1 MATEAQSELESRVRR
16 SLAAADL
23 EGSVRLILE
32 GYGPEIFTY
41 LLRSLRNEADASEV
55 FSQFCENLWRG
66 IGSFRERSSCRTWLF
81 RLATNA
87 RSDFWRNPKH
97 RRERRL
103 QTDEISKI
111 EQRVR
116 SQTLSSFSGRAED
129 RFARLRAALDRDE
142 QTLLE
147 LRVEK
152 EMGWSDIAEIL
163 SVPDESMTDDELKAR
178 AATLRQRYK
187 RLKDKIREMARDEG
201 LLDRP

>member
-1 MATEAQSELESRVRR
+1 MDRDAQSTLEAKIRH
-16 SLAAADL
+16 SLADADPD
-23 EGSVRLILE
+23 GAVRLILE

-41 LLRSLRNEADASEV
+41 LLRSLRNEADASDV

-87 RSDFWRNPKH
+87 RADFWRNPNR

-103 QTDEISKI
+103 QTNEISKL

-116 SQTLSSFSGRAED
+116 TTTLGSLGGRVED

-142 QTLLE
+142 QSLLE

-152 EMGWSDIAEIL
+152 EMGWLEIAEVL
-163 SVPDESMTDDELKAR
+163 SGTDDGISDHELKAR

-187 RLKDKIREMARDEG
+187 RLKDKIREMAREEG
-201 LLDRP
+201 LLEQR

>member
-1 MATEAQSELESRVRR
+1 MDRDAQSTLEARIRQSLAVGELE
-16 SLAAADL
+16 AAV
-23 EGSVRLILE
+23 SLILE

-66 IGSFRERSSCRTWLF
+66 LGSFRERSSCRTWLF

-87 RSDFWRNPKH
+87 RADFWRNPKR

-103 QTDEISKI
+103 QTDEISKL

-116 SQTLSSFSGRAED
+116 SMTLSSLSGRVED

-142 QTLLE
+142 QSLLE

-152 EMGWSDIAEIL
+152 EMGWLEIAEIL
-163 SVPDESMTDDELKAR
+163 SGTEESISDDELKSR

-187 RLKDKIREMARDEG
+187 RLKDKIRDMAREEG
-201 LLDRP
+201 LLEQR